1 MPYINFMV
9 TYDIKHNF
17 LPRAVR
23 DELLKIIKQFVSSGD
38 VGWWWPAAGLGALSV
53 VVHAWDLFREVTI
66 IFITSTI
73 V

>member
-1 MPYINFMV
+1 MV
-9 TYDIKHNF
+9 TYDLKHNF
-17 LPRAVR
+17 PPRAVR
-23 DELLKIIKQFVSSGD
+23 KELLKIRKQFVSSGG

-53 VVHAWDLFREVTI
+53 HAWDLFMEVTI